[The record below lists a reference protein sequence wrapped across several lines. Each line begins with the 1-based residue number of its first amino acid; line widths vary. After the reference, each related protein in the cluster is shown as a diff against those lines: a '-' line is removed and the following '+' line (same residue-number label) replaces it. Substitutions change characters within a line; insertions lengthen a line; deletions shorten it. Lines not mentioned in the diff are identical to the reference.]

1 MKRSALRAPA
11 RLTKPHALLRARS
24 PLLRHVFRR
33 LLTAE
38 NRRSPCFHKPACNPS
53 AFCRVVRDALRGKSL
68 PCARAFGS
76 RRTGVAPFDTV
87 FARLLPHRARHA
99 RSGSAW
105 LGRASRIAWERWRR
119 DRRFVRPTSATHKIL
134 ISTTNHPR
142 SVHSEPHFPR
152 DSSAAGSRRQCASA
166 FRRSRARHLLR
177 VRAVRRASGVLA
189 LLSQRAIGTSP
200 ALACSREPRA
210 DRERAA

>member
-1 MKRSALRAPA
+1 M
-11 RLTKPHALLRARS
+11 
-24 PLLRHVFRR
+24 RHVFRR
-33 LLTAE
+33 LLTTKC
-38 NRRSPCFHKPACNPS
+38 RCSSCFHKLACDPS

-76 RRTGVAPFDTV
+76 RRAGVALFDTV
-87 FARLLPHRARHA
+87 FARLPPHRARHA
-99 RSGSAW
+99 RSGTAW
-105 LGRASRIAWERWRR
+105 LGRASPSRGSDGGS

-142 SVHSEPHFPR
+142 SVHFEPHFPR

-166 FRRSRARHLLR
+166 FRRSRTRHLLR
-177 VRAVRRASGVLA
+177 VRAVRRASDVLA